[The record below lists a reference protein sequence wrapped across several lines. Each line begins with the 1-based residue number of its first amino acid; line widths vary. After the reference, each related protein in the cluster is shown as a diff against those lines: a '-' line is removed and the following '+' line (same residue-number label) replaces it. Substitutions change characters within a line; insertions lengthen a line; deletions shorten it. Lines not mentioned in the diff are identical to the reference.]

1 MNILGP
7 SQTGLEQYSIQL
19 VANTQPV
26 SLGNNPD
33 NGQFGFGSVANN
45 YAVPNK
51 YFYQDGDTIARAVK
65 DSGVTNYTISYILNV
80 AGLTPGGRTPGAR
93 H

>member
-7 SQTGLEQYSIQL
+7 SQTGLEQYGINL

-26 SLGNNPD
+26 SLGNPD

-51 YFYQDGDTIARAVK
+51 YFYQDGDTIE
-65 DSGVTNYTISYILNV
+65 
-80 AGLTPGGRTPGAR
+80 
-93 H
+93 